1 MFLTS
6 RFIQNIVN
14 DLKAKAVARAKHR
27 IEERVSWTILNLCG
41 GAGRGGTLVVRPDGR
56 GSLGLTAVFP
66 QSPVASQLLS

>member
-14 DLKAKAVARAKHR
+14 DLKAKAKHR
-27 IEERVSWTILNLCG
+27 IEERVSWTILNLRGGGGG
-41 GAGRGGTLVVRPDGR
+41 GALVVRPDGR